1 MDDKSLKLIKSF
13 EPLWG
18 SWYATEYLGGG
29 SYGSVY
35 KVRHMLDE
43 NDFSAVKILPF
54 PPSQS
59 EADTLARRGN
69 TRKEI
74 QEYYRK
80 AVMNEIRIMRELQG
94 ISNIVDIKD
103 YNIIE
108 RQTEYGYDVLIR
120 MEYLQCFSEYYMKVS
135 WTEEKVIKFG
145 IDMCIAL
152 EFMEKKH
159 YIHRDIK
166 PDNIFVNDLGL
177 FKLGDFGEAKR
188 IDSAIRSK
196 HGTPRY
202 MAPEVMQFGEYKD
215 SRVDIYSLGMILYE
229 ICNDHALPFYP
240 AFPEIPTYDEEGEAI
255 QRRCD
260 GEEFPRPVHGS
271 DALVQVIRKACA
283 FRIEDRFH
291 NATEFKDALRACLN
305 KKGPGDTLSDFLSR
319 QETSE
324 PEAAGKSAIANP
336 IIRKDTDM
344 KSGQNVE
351 WDLVEYGTYPQRE
364 ILPYDEVYRVLTSN
378 TNWSSDHTLTLGA
391 ERYLRCKK
399 EDATYYPPHHF
410 QDKEDAWKH
419 GWYYWGEEDAYHY
432 FLFEPIRWRVLHVE
446 HGQALLLADQ
456 ILNCKTFYELR
467 YFLNLEFS
475 FQAFSRDEG
484 NLLIT
489 QKSGDKVSLM
499 GMQDVSGQHP
509 AAEYGFCSQQ
519 DCEDEGRSSRS
530 SDYAKAMG
538 LSFSKNEKSDW
549 WLTDYDTTGGR
560 IRCVLHDGYILEEG
574 LPPNSGDVG
583 IRPVIL
589 LDLER
594 ADLSI
599 VSKITSK
606 E

>member
-1 MDDKSLKLIKSF
+1 MPVCGKLCILDIK
-13 EPLWG
+13 EQP
-18 SWYATEYLGGG
+18 AAD
-29 SYGSVY
+29 GSVCVSGNGVSVEGNLY
-35 KVRHMLDE
+35 LIA
-43 NDFSAVKILPF
+43 AVF
-54 PPSQS
+54 
-59 EADTLARRGN
+59 
-69 TRKEI
+69 I
-74 QEYYRK
+74 QG
-80 AVMNEIRIMRELQG
+80 QG
-94 ISNIVDIKD
+94 I
-103 YNIIE
+103 
-108 RQTEYGYDVLIR
+108 
-120 MEYLQCFSEYYMKVS
+120 VS
-135 WTEEKVIKFG
+135 GQV
-145 IDMCIAL
+145 
-152 EFMEKKH
+152 
-159 YIHRDIK
+159 
-166 PDNIFVNDLGL
+166 FVTLCLLAGQ
-177 FKLGDFGEAKR
+177 A
-188 IDSAIRSK
+188 A
-196 HGTPRY
+196 
-202 MAPEVMQFGEYKD
+202 
-215 SRVDIYSLGMILYE
+215 
-229 ICNDHALPFYP
+229 
-240 AFPEIPTYDEEGEAI
+240 AF
-255 QRRCD
+255 
-260 GEEFPRPVHGS
+260 

-291 NATEFKDALRACLN
+291 NATEFKDALWACLN

-446 HGQALLLADQ
+446 KGQVLLLADQ